1 MKSVLIVM
9 TLLGCDCDGIQC
21 QYLHTV
27 SSGWTNVEACQA
39 DIEKQIAAQK
49 ASYPLLEAKCV
60 ASSDEQ
66 APALMSHVDRPATSK
81 ANVTASG
88 QTGTDDSGSPE
99 RQDIT
104 QIHDSAFTPA
114 IVRTAS
120 SFSQRNFLVGFVR
133 DSKLGDLVR
142 QAALKFRPGR

>member
-21 QYLHTV
+21 QHLHTV
-27 SSGWTNVEACQA
+27 SSGWRNVEACQA

-66 APALMSHVDRPATSK
+66 APALASHVDRPAVSK
-81 ANVTASG
+81 ANIATGG
-88 QTGTDDSGSPE
+88 QTETDGGGR
-99 RQDIT
+99 RQDMTRIPEP
-104 QIHDSAFTPA
+104 AFTPA
-114 IVRTAS
+114 VARTAGL
-120 SFSQRNFLVGFVR
+120 FSQRNFIVGFVR
-133 DSKLGDLVR
+133 DSRLGDLVR
-142 QAALKFRPGR
+142 LAAHKFRPGR

>member
-9 TLLGCDCDGIQC
+9 TLLGCDCDGIHC

-60 ASSDEQ
+60 ARSDEQ
-66 APALMSHVDRPATSK
+66 APALVSHVDRPAAPE
-81 ANVTASG
+81 ANVAIG
-88 QTGTDDSGSPE
+88 DQTGADSSE
-99 RQDIT
+99 DRRRQDAT
-104 QIHDSAFTPA
+104 RIHEPAFTPA
-114 IVRTAS
+114 VVHTAS
-120 SFSQRNFLVGFVR
+120 SQRNFIVGFVR
-133 DSKLGDLVR
+133 DSKLDDLVR
-142 QAALKFRPGR
+142 LAALKFRPGR